1 MNAEEA
7 INKIKIA
14 LGMESEKMQFAEAKL
29 ADGITVVTWEGELM
43 GATLM
48 VIGPDGKIPA
58 ADGEHTFEDGSMV
71 TVANGIVTV
80 VKPSETPAEEETVAE
95 EAPVEIEVEMAI
107 ESPTLETIH
116 EMVKECMAKIG
127 ELETKIADGK
137 IAEQVDQAMSAI
149 SAQKESFI
157 ALVNVVDKIAK
168 SPSAEPVENPDI
180 FSSMKVNAD
189 DRQERANILIENLKN
204 FKK

>member
-48 VIGPDGKIPA
+48 VVGPDGKIPA

-71 TVANGIVTV
+71 TVANGTVTA
-80 VKPSETPAEEETVAE
+80 VKPGEVKAEEPVAE
-95 EAPVEIEVEMAI
+95 EAPVEIEVEMA
-107 ESPTLETIH
+107 ETPTLETIH

-137 IAEQVDQAMSAI
+137 IAEKVDEAMSAI

-168 SPSAEPVENPDI
+168 SPSAEPVENPDL
-180 FSSMKVNAD
+180 FSSMKVNSD
-189 DRQERANILIENLKN
+189 DRAERAKNLIENLKN

>member
-7 INKIKIA
+7 ITKIKIA

-71 TVANGIVTV
+71 TVANGIVTA
-80 VKPSETPAEEETVAE
+80 VKPSETPTEEEAVAE

-168 SPSAEPVENPDI
+168 
-180 FSSMKVNAD
+180 
-189 DRQERANILIENLKN
+189 
-204 FKK
+204 